1 VADGA
6 QGQRR
11 PPAGR
16 VLQAIAGLEH
26 LVSASLP
33 LDLPPDATWWDAHC
47 AAMIS
52 RMTDSVESIA
62 ALIRADRA
70 VDAGA
75 LIRVLYE
82 AVTKFC
88 WIAVDPDVR
97 YAPWQADAIAWD
109 RKLVNDARAHGVEL
123 ETPVVD
129 EDALGVPVVEMPPMV
144 QLAKEVD
151 EHWGGQLVG
160 FEAAGHGLGSLVTF
174 RELYVPLYRTLSEA
188 VHSRPDVMRAYMA
201 VGSHFWLMGEGAGDA
216 SMFFPLVVPLY
227 AQALLVCHQRLGWP
241 DPDQIVAINNG
252 MYAP

>member
-1 VADGA
+1 VAEGA

-11 PPAGR
+11 PSAGR

-47 AAMIS
+47 AGMIS

-62 ALIRADRA
+62 ALITADRA

-97 YAPWQADAIAWD
+97 YGRWQADAVAWD

-123 ETPVVD
+123 EMPVVD
-129 EDALGVPVVEMPPMV
+129 EALGAPIVEMPPMV
-144 QLAKEVD
+144 ELVKEVD
-151 EHWGGQLVG
+151 DHWGGQLVG
-160 FEAAGHGLGSLVTF
+160 FEAAGHGLGGLVTF

-201 VGSHFWLMGEGAGDA
+201 VGSHFWQMGEGAGDA
-216 SMFFPLVVPLY
+216 SIFFPLVVPLY

-241 DPDQIVAINNG
+241 NPDQVVAINNR

>member
-16 VLQAIAGLEH
+16 VLEAIAGLEQ
-26 LVSASLP
+26 LVSVSLP
-33 LDLPPDATWWDAHC
+33 IDLPPGATWWDARC
-47 AAMIS
+47 ATMIS
-52 RMTDSVESIA
+52 RMMDSVESIA
-62 ALIRADRA
+62 VLITADRA

-88 WIAVDPDVR
+88 WIAVDPDAR
-97 YAPWQADAIAWD
+97 YARWQADAIAWD

-123 ETPVVD
+123 KMPVVD
-129 EDALGVPVVEMPPMV
+129 EDALGVPIVETPLV
-144 QLAKEVD
+144 QLAKKVD

-160 FEAAGHGLGSLVTF
+160 FEAAGHGLGGLVTF

-188 VHSRPDVMRAYMA
+188 VHSRPDSCGPTWRSGRTSGGWAKAPGTRACSSRSSCRCTPRRCWFA
-201 VGSHFWLMGEGAGDA
+201 TS
-216 SMFFPLVVPLY
+216 
-227 AQALLVCHQRLGWP
+227 GWGGP
-241 DPDQIVAINNG
+241 IRTRS
-252 MYAP
+252 